1 MSGAEL
7 MAVIGFGIMIFGTIF
22 GAWRW
27 IDGKIG
33 SAKSDAMNAATVAS
47 AKADITSA
55 ALNEHKLH
63 VAETY
68 LTKAGLREQ
77 MEPLFDAVKGVSG
90 QVQNMNE
97 RLDRVIEGR
106 APGRAVKHSA

>member
-1 MSGAEL
+1 MNITVEL
-7 MAVIGFGIMIFGTIF
+7 VSFGVMVF
-22 GAWRW
+22 GAIAGGWW
-27 IDGKIG
+27 KIDGKIQ
-33 SAKSDAMNAATVAS
+33 AAEDAAASVGRSLDA
-47 AKADITSA
+47 
-55 ALNEHKLH
+55 HRLH

-90 QVQNMNE
+90 QVQTMNE

-106 APGRAVKHSA
+106 APARGARSSA

>member
-1 MSGAEL
+1 MNLTVEL
-7 MAVIGFGIMIFGTIF
+7 VSFGVMVF
-22 GAWRW
+22 GALAGIWW
-27 IDGKIG
+27 KVDSKIQ
-33 SAKSDAMNAATVAS
+33 AAEDAAASVGRSLDA
-47 AKADITSA
+47 
-55 ALNEHKLH
+55 HRLH

-106 APGRAVKHSA
+106 ASALASPGPR